1 MKAAV
6 VESKGTLVVR
16 DVPNPRLE
24 EYTALVR
31 IIACSI
37 CNGTDHKLMTGKFPG
52 LLDAIYPTI
61 LGHESVGTVIKCG
74 KKVRNYQAGDVVLR
88 PQAHVDGINSHWGGL
103 AQFGV
108 VVDSRAA
115 EEDGVAVANAG
126 IGPKQQVVPPDI
138 DPLYATQLIT
148 YKEIWSYLKKLD
160 VQPTDRVIILGT
172 GPVGLTFLNFVKN
185 VIKSYEVYIVGRRE
199 LGMKQARIWGADRRV
214 DTRRQL
220 MDQGPTEG
228 FFQVVIDCAGT
239 EEMNRFGISS
249 LHWETAKYAPYALWD
264 TDAPAI
270 EELRT
275 DPRVVEFGPSEEDV
289 HEEVLQMVR
298 DDILDLSA
306 LITHVF
312 PLDRIQEGFDLLE
325 AREAHKVIITP
336 N

>member
-185 VIKSYEVYIVGRRE
+185 VIKS
-199 LGMKQARIWGADRRV
+199 
-214 DTRRQL
+214 
-220 MDQGPTEG
+220 
-228 FFQVVIDCAGT
+228 
-239 EEMNRFGISS
+239 
-249 LHWETAKYAPYALWD
+249 
-264 TDAPAI
+264 
-270 EELRT
+270 
-275 DPRVVEFGPSEEDV
+275 
-289 HEEVLQMVR
+289 
-298 DDILDLSA
+298 
-306 LITHVF
+306 
-312 PLDRIQEGFDLLE
+312 
-325 AREAHKVIITP
+325 
-336 N
+336 